1 MRTSFVEEDAQGH
14 DLAPFSGDM
23 NQSEKNSDIKLPLS
37 EAGLAACRLLF
48 CRSKLLRF

>member
-14 DLAPFSGDM
+14 DLAPFPGEM
-23 NQSEKNSDIKLPLS
+23 RQGEKNYDIKLPLS
-37 EAGLAACRLLF
+37 EAGLACRLLF